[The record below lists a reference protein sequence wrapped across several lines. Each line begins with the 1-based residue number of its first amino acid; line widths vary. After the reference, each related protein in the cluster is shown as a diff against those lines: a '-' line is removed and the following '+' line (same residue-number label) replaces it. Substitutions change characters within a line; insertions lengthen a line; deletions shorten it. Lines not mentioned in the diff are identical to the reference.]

1 MGLSSAL
8 ASAMSGLRANQ
19 AALSIVSSNVANSQ
33 TPGYVVQTPNQ
44 IEVTTGDFGS
54 TAMTTGVSREL
65 DTYVL
70 NQLRTETGGSGY
82 ADQMANILKQ
92 LQNVYGTPGNSGTLE
107 TALNNFTTALQ
118 ALSTSSG
125 ASSAQTVALG
135 AAQALAQQLNLTTKG
150 IQSLRSNVEQ
160 DLGTSAQAANAAM
173 QQIAGINTR
182 LQGLSANDPSAA
194 TLMDQRDQAI
204 NTLSKYVDVRV
215 TTDGSNQANIYTTT
229 GIQLVGAGLASQFS
243 FASAGALSATSL
255 YNIDPAKSGVGALNI
270 KLPNGSQL
278 DVVANSVV
286 SSGQIAADLKLRDQT
301 LVQAQNQIDQL
312 AATMSSA
319 LSDKTTAGSPV
330 LGPPAGFDIDLAGTQ
345 PGNTATFTYT
355 DTTTNTQKQ
364 ITLVNVT
371 DPAALPL
378 QNATNANPMQL
389 GVNFSGGMSAI
400 ASVLNT
406 ALSGTHLTFSA
417 APSPATATTLR
428 VTDDNT
434 GLAKVNSSSISKT
447 ISSLTSTPGN
457 PQLPLFTDGGQALYT
472 GEITASG
479 SQMTGLA
486 GRIAVNTQ
494 LVSDPTRLSVY
505 STSPVTPAGDTTRS
519 DYLYSQLTTAVFSYS
534 PQSGLGSASQPFT
547 GSVSNYLQQFLSV
560 QANASTQATQL
571 QQGQSVVVST
581 LQAKF
586 NSTSSVNLDSEMSNL
601 IQLQN
606 AYAANAHVMS
616 VVQSMMNT
624 LIQAQR

>member
-65 DTYVL
+65 DSYVL

-107 TALNNFTTALQ
+107 TALNKFTTALQ

-125 ASSAQTVALG
+125 ASSAQTVVLG
-135 AAQALAQQLNLTTKG
+135 AAQALAQQLNVTTKG

-160 DLGTSAQAANAAM
+160 DLGNSARAANAAM
-173 QQIAGINTR
+173 QQIADINTR
-182 LQGLSANDPSAA
+182 LQGLSPNDPSAA

-215 TTDGSNQANIYTTT
+215 TTDGSNQTNIYTTT
-229 GIQLVGAGLASQFS
+229 GIQLVGAGLASEFS

-255 YNIDPAKSGVGALNI
+255 YNIDPAKSGVGAFNI
-270 KLPNGSQL
+270 KLPNGSQV
-278 DVVANSVV
+278 DVVANNVV

-301 LVQAQNQIDQL
+301 LVQAQDQIDQL
-312 AATMSSA
+312 AATMASA
-319 LSDKTTAGSPV
+319 LSDKTTAGSTV
-330 LGPPAGFDIDLAGTQ
+330 TGPPAGFDLDLAGAA
-345 PGNTATFTYT
+345 PGNTVNITYT
-355 DTTTNTQKQ
+355 DTATNTQRQ

-378 QNATNANPMQL
+378 QNATNANPMRI
-389 GVNFSGGMSAI
+389 GVNFSDGMGAI
-400 ASVLNT
+400 ASALNT
-406 ALSGTHLTFSA
+406 ALSGTHLSFSA
-417 APSPATATTLR
+417 APAPATATTLR
-428 VTDDNT
+428 VNDDNS
-434 GLAKVNSSSISKT
+434 GLAKVNSASTTKT
-447 ISSLTSTPGN
+447 ISSLTSGN

-472 GEITASG
+472 GAITASG

-494 LVSDPTRLSVY
+494 LVSDPSRLSVY
-505 STSPVTPAGDTTRS
+505 NTSPVTPAGDTTRS
-519 DYLYSQLTTAVFSYS
+519 DYLYSQLTNAVFSYS
-534 PQSGLGSASQPFT
+534 PQTGLGSANQPFT

-560 QANASTQATQL
+560 QANAATQATQL

-586 NSTSSVNLDSEMSNL
+586 DSTSSVNLDSEMSNL

-624 LIQAQR
+624 LLQAQV

>member
-33 TPGYVVQTPNQ
+33 TPGYVAQTPNQ

-54 TAMTTGVSREL
+54 TAKTTGVSR
-65 DTYVL
+65 DIDSYVQ

-107 TALNNFTTALQ
+107 TALNNFTSSLQ
-118 ALSTSSG
+118 ALSTSAGS
-125 ASSAQTVALG
+125 SSAQTVAVS
-135 AAQALAQQLNLTTKG
+135 AAQALATQLNVTTKG

-160 DLGTSAQAANAAM
+160 DLGTSSQAANAALN
-173 QQIAGINTR
+173 QIADINTK
-182 LQGLSANDPSAA
+182 LQGLAPTDPSAA

-204 NTLSKYVDVRV
+204 NSLSKYVDVRV

-243 FASAGALSATSL
+243 FASAGALGATSL
-255 YNIDPAKSGVGALNI
+255 YNIDPAKSGVGALTI
-270 KLPNGSQL
+270 KLPNGSSI
-278 DVVANSVV
+278 DVAGNNVV

-301 LVQAQNQIDQL
+301 LVQAQNQVDQL

-330 LGPPAGFDIDLAGTQ
+330 SGPPAGFDIDLAGAQ
-345 PGNTATFTYT
+345 PGNTVNITYT
-355 DTTTNTQKQ
+355 DSTNTQRQ

-378 QNATNANPMQL
+378 QNATNANPMQI
-389 GVNFSGGMSAI
+389 GVNFSNGMGAI
-400 ASVLNT
+400 ASALNT
-406 ALSGTHLTFSA
+406 ALPGSHLSFSA

-428 VTDDNT
+428 VTDDNS
-434 GLAKVNSSSISKT
+434 GLAKVNSASSSKT
-447 ISSLTSTPGN
+447 ISSLISGS

-472 GEITASG
+472 GAITASG

-494 LVSDPTRLSVY
+494 LSADPTRLSVY
-505 STSPVTPAGDTTRS
+505 STSPVTPTGDTTRS
-519 DYLYSQLTTAVFSYS
+519 DYLYSQLTNTVFSYS
-534 PQSGLGSASQPFT
+534 PQTGLGSASQPFT
-547 GSVSNYLQQFLSV
+547 GSVSNFLQQFLSV
-560 QANASTQATQL
+560 QANASTQATAL

-624 LIQAQR
+624 LIQAQG

>member
-19 AALSIVSSNVANSQ
+19 AALSIVSSNVANAQ
-33 TPGYVVQTPNQ
+33 TPGYTVQTPNQ

-65 DTYVL
+65 DAFVQ

-107 TALNNFTTALQ
+107 DALNKFTTSLQ

-135 AAQALAQQLNLTTKG
+135 AAQALATQLNVTTKG

-173 QQIAGINTR
+173 QQIANINTK

-215 TTDGSNQANIYTTT
+215 TTDGSNQANLYTTT
-229 GIQLVGAGLASQFS
+229 GIQLVGAGLASQFT
-243 FASAGALSATSL
+243 FASAGAMSATSL

-270 KLPNGSQL
+270 VLPNGSKV
-278 DVVANSVV
+278 DVVANNVV

-301 LVQAQNQIDQL
+301 LVQAQDQIDQL

-319 LSDKTTAGSPV
+319 LSDKATAGSTV
-330 LGPPAGFDIDLAGTQ
+330 SGPPAGFDIDLAGAL
-345 PGNTATFTYT
+345 PGNTATVTYT
-355 DTTTNTQKQ
+355 DTATNTQRQ
-364 ITLVNVT
+364 IKLVNVT

-378 QNATNANPMQL
+378 QNATGANPMQI

-400 ASVLNT
+400 AAALNT
-406 ALSGTHLTFSA
+406 ALSTSHLSFSA
-417 APSPATATTLR
+417 APAPASATTLR
-428 VTDDNT
+428 VTDDNS
-434 GLAKVNSSSISKT
+434 GLAKVSSATTSKT
-447 ISSLTSTPGN
+447 MSSLTSGN
-457 PQLPLFTDGGQALYT
+457 PQLAVFTDGGQALYT
-472 GEITASG
+472 GAITSSG
-479 SQMTGLA
+479 SQLTGFA
-486 GRIAVNTQ
+486 GRIKVNTQ
-494 LVSDPTRLSVY
+494 LAADPTRMSVY
-505 STSPVTPAGDTTRS
+505 NTSPVTPAGDTTRS
-519 DYLYSQLTTAVFSYS
+519 DYLYSQLTSAVFSYS
-534 PQSGLGSASQPFT
+534 PTSGLGSANQPFS

-586 NSTSSVNLDSEMSNL
+586 DSTAKVNLDSEMSNL

-624 LIQAQR
+624 LIQAQV

>member
-33 TPGYVVQTPNQ
+33 TPGYVAQTPNQ

-54 TAMTTGVSREL
+54 TAKTTGVSR
-65 DTYVL
+65 DIDSYVQ

-107 TALNNFTTALQ
+107 TALNNFTSSLQ
-118 ALSTSSG
+118 ALSTSAGS
-125 ASSAQTVALG
+125 SSAQTVAVS
-135 AAQALAQQLNLTTKG
+135 AAQALATQLNVTTKG

-160 DLGTSAQAANAAM
+160 DLGTSSQAANAALN
-173 QQIAGINTR
+173 QIADINTK
-182 LQGLSANDPSAA
+182 LQGLASTDPSAA

-204 NTLSKYVDVRV
+204 NSLSKYVDVRV

-243 FASAGALSATSL
+243 FTSTGALGATSL
-255 YNIDPAKSGVGALNI
+255 YNIDPAKSGVGALTI
-270 KLPNGSQL
+270 KLPNGSSI
-278 DVVANSVV
+278 DVAGNNVV

-301 LVQAQNQIDQL
+301 LVQAQNQVDQL

-319 LSDKTTAGSPV
+319 LSDKTTAGTTVS
-330 LGPPAGFDIDLAGTQ
+330 GPPAGFDIDLAGAQ
-345 PGNTATFTYT
+345 PGNTVNITYT
-355 DTTTNTQKQ
+355 DSTNTQRQ

-378 QNATNANPMQL
+378 QNATNANPMQI
-389 GVNFSGGMSAI
+389 GVNFSNGMGAI
-400 ASVLNT
+400 ASALNT
-406 ALSGTHLTFSA
+406 ALPGSHLSFSA

-428 VTDDNT
+428 VTDDNS
-434 GLAKVNSSSISKT
+434 GLAKVNSGSSSKT
-447 ISSLTSTPGN
+447 ISSLTSGS

-472 GEITASG
+472 GALTASG

-494 LVSDPTRLSVY
+494 LSTDPTRLSVY
-505 STSPVTPAGDTTRS
+505 STSPVTPTGDTTRS
-519 DYLYSQLTTAVFSYS
+519 DYLYSQLTNTVFSYS
-534 PQSGLGSASQPFT
+534 PQTGLGSASQPFT

-560 QANASTQATQL
+560 QANASTQATAL

-624 LIQAQR
+624 LIQAQG

>member
-33 TPGYVVQTPNQ
+33 TPGYVAQTPNQ

-54 TAMTTGVSREL
+54 TAKTTGVSR
-65 DTYVL
+65 DIDSYVQ

-82 ADQMANILKQ
+82 ADQTANILKQ
-92 LQNVYGTPGNSGTLE
+92 LQNVYGSPGNDGTLE
-107 TALNNFTTALQ
+107 TALNNFTSALQ
-118 ALSTSSG
+118 ALSTSAGS
-125 ASSAQTVALG
+125 SSAQTVAVG
-135 AAQALAQQLNLTTKG
+135 AAQALAQQLNATTKG

-160 DLGTSAQAANAAM
+160 DLGTSAQAANSAM
-173 QQIAGINTR
+173 NQIADINTK
-182 LQGLSANDPSAA
+182 LQGLLPNDPSAA

-204 NTLSKYVDVRV
+204 NSLSKYVDVHV

-243 FASAGALSATSL
+243 FSSAGALSATSQ
-255 YNIDPAKSGVGALNI
+255 YNTNPVKSGVGALTI
-270 KLPNGSQL
+270 RLPNGSQI
-278 DVVANSVV
+278 DVVANNVV

-301 LVQAQNQIDQL
+301 LVQAQNQVDQL

-319 LSDKTTAGSPV
+319 LSDKTTAGSAV
-330 LGPPAGFDIDLAGTQ
+330 SGPPAGFDVDLAGAQ
-345 PGNTATFTYT
+345 PGNTINLTYA
-355 DTTTNTQKQ
+355 DTTTNTQRQ

-371 DPAALPL
+371 DAAALPL
-378 QNATNANPMQL
+378 QNATNANPMQI
-389 GVNFSGGMSAI
+389 GVNFSNGMGAI
-400 ASVLNT
+400 AAALNT

-417 APSPATATTLR
+417 APLPATATTLR
-428 VTDDNT
+428 VTDDGS
-434 GLAKVNSSSISKT
+434 GLAKVNSSSITKT
-447 ISSLTSTPGN
+447 ISSLTSGS

-472 GEITASG
+472 GAITASG

-494 LVSDPTRLSVY
+494 LSTDPTRLSVY
-505 STSPVTPAGDTTRS
+505 STSPVTPTGDTTRS
-519 DYLYSQLTTAVFSYS
+519 DYLYSQLTNTVFSYS
-534 PQSGLGSASQPFT
+534 PQTGLGSASQPFS

-560 QANASTQATQL
+560 QANASTQATAL

-624 LIQAQR
+624 LIQAQG

>member
-33 TPGYVVQTPNQ
+33 TPGYIVQTPNQ

-65 DTYVL
+65 DSFVQ

-118 ALSTSSG
+118 ALSTSAGS
-125 ASSAQTVALG
+125 SSAQTVALG
-135 AAQALAQQLNLTTKG
+135 AAQALAQQLNVTTKG

-160 DLGTSAQAANAAM
+160 DLGTSAQQANAAM
-173 QQIAGINTR
+173 NQIADINTK
-182 LQGLSANDPSAA
+182 LQGLSATDPSAA

-255 YNIDPAKSGVGALNI
+255 YNIDPAKSGVGAFNI
-270 KLPNGSQL
+270 VLPNGSKV
-278 DVVANSVV
+278 DVVANNVV

-301 LVQAQNQIDQL
+301 LVQAQTQIDQL

-319 LSDKTTAGSPV
+319 LSDKTTAGSTV
-330 LGPPAGFDIDLAGTQ
+330 SGPPAGFDLDVAGAQ
-345 PGNTATFTYT
+345 PGNTVNITYT
-355 DTTTNTQKQ
+355 DTTTNTQRQ
-364 ITLVNVT
+364 VTLVNVT

-378 QNATNANPMQL
+378 QNATNANPMRV
-389 GVNFSGGMSAI
+389 GVNFSGGVAAI
-400 ASVLNT
+400 ASALNS
-406 ALSGTHLTFSA
+406 ALSGSHLTFSA
-417 APSPATATTLR
+417 APAPATATTLR

-434 GLAKVNSSSISKT
+434 GLAKVNSASTTKT
-447 ISSLTSTPGN
+447 ISSLTSGN
-457 PQLPLFTDGGQALYT
+457 PQLAVFTDGGQALYT
-472 GEITASG
+472 GAITASG

-494 LVSDPTRLSVY
+494 LASDPTRLSVY
-505 STSPVTPAGDTTRS
+505 NTSPVTPAGDTTRS
-519 DYLYSQLTTAVFSYS
+519 DYLYSQLTNAVFSYS
-534 PQSGLGSASQPFT
+534 PTTGLGSANQPFT
-547 GSVSNYLQQFLSV
+547 GSVSNYLQQFLSI

-616 VVQSMMNT
+616 VVQGMMNT
-624 LIQAQR
+624 LLQAQV

>member
-33 TPGYVVQTPNQ
+33 TPGYVAQTPNQ

-54 TAMTTGVSREL
+54 TAKTTGVSREI
-65 DTYVL
+65 DSYVQ

-107 TALNNFTTALQ
+107 TALNNFTSSLQ
-118 ALSTSSG
+118 ALSTSAGS
-125 ASSAQTVALG
+125 SSAQTVAVG
-135 AAQALAQQLNLTTKG
+135 AAQALATQLNVTTKG

-160 DLGTSAQAANAAM
+160 DLGTSSQAANAALN
-173 QQIAGINTR
+173 QIADINTK
-182 LQGLSANDPSAA
+182 LQGLAPTDPSAA

-204 NTLSKYVDVRV
+204 NSLSKYVDVRV

-243 FASAGALSATSL
+243 FTSAGALSATSL
-255 YNIDPAKSGVGALNI
+255 YNLDPAKSGVGALTI
-270 KLPNGSQL
+270 KLPNGSSI
-278 DVVANSVV
+278 DVAGNNVV

-301 LVQAQNQIDQL
+301 LVQAQNQVDQL

-319 LSDKTTAGSPV
+319 LSDKTTSGTPVSGS
-330 LGPPAGFDIDLAGTQ
+330 PAGFDIDLAGAQ
-345 PGNTATFTYT
+345 PGNTVNLTYT
-355 DTTTNTQKQ
+355 DSTNTQRQ

-378 QNATNANPMQL
+378 QNTTNANPMQI
-389 GVNFSGGMSAI
+389 GVNFSSGMGAI
-400 ASVLNT
+400 ASALNT
-406 ALSGTHLTFSA
+406 ALSGSHLTFSA

-428 VTDDNT
+428 VTDDNS
-434 GLAKVNSSSISKT
+434 GLAKVNSASSTKT
-447 ISSLTSTPGN
+447 ISSLTSGS
-457 PQLPLFTDGGQALYT
+457 PQLPLFTDGSTALYT
-472 GEITASG
+472 GAITASG

-486 GRIAVNTQ
+486 GRISVNPS
-494 LVSDPTRLSVY
+494 LVTDPSKLSIY
-505 STSPVTPAGDTTRS
+505 STSPVTPTGDTTRS
-519 DYLYSQLTTAVFSYS
+519 DYLYSQLTMSVFSYS
-534 PQSGLGSASQPFT
+534 PQTGLGSASQPFT

-560 QANASTQATQL
+560 QANASTQASQL

-624 LIQAQR
+624 LIQAQA

>member
-1 MGLSSAL
+1 
-8 ASAMSGLRANQ
+8 MSGLRANQ

-33 TPGYVVQTPNQ
+33 TPGYVAQTPNQ

-54 TAMTTGVSREL
+54 TAKTTGVSR
-65 DTYVL
+65 DIDSYVQ

-82 ADQMANILKQ
+82 ADQTANILKQ
-92 LQNVYGTPGNSGTLE
+92 LQSVYGTPGNSGTLE
-107 TALNNFTTALQ
+107 NALNNFTSSLQ
-118 ALSTSSG
+118 ALSTSAGS
-125 ASSAQTVALG
+125 SSAQRVALS
-135 AAQALAQQLNLTTKG
+135 AAQSLATQLNVTTKG

-160 DLGTSAQAANAAM
+160 DLGTSAQAANSAM
-173 QQIAGINTR
+173 NQIADINTK
-182 LQGLSANDPSAA
+182 LQGLAPTDPSAA

-204 NTLSKYVDVRV
+204 NSLSKYVDVRV
-215 TTDGSNQANIYTTT
+215 TTDGSNQANIYTAT
-229 GIQLVGAGLASQFS
+229 GIQLVGAGLASQFT
-243 FASAGALSATSL
+243 FASSGALSATSL
-255 YNIDPAKSGVGALNI
+255 YNTDPAKSGVGAFNI
-270 KLPNGSQL
+270 KLPNGASI
-278 DVVANSVV
+278 DIAGNNVV

-319 LSDKTTAGSPV
+319 LSDKTTAGTTVS
-330 LGPPAGFDIDLAGTQ
+330 GPPAGFDIDLAGAQ
-345 PGNTATFTYT
+345 PGNTVNLSYT
-355 DTTTNTQKQ
+355 DSTNTQRQ

-371 DPAALPL
+371 DPTALPL
-378 QNATNANPMQL
+378 QNATGANPMQI
-389 GVNFSGGMSAI
+389 GVNFSGGMGAI
-400 ASVLNT
+400 ASALNT
-406 ALSGTHLTFSA
+406 ALSGSHLTFSA

-428 VTDDNT
+428 VTDDNS
-434 GLAKVNSSSISKT
+434 GLTKVNSASSTKT
-447 ISSLTSTPGN
+447 ISSLTSGG

-472 GEITASG
+472 GAITGAG

-494 LVSDPTRLSVY
+494 LTADPTRLSIY
-505 STSPVTPAGDTTRS
+505 STSPVTPTGDTTRS
-519 DYLYSQLTTAVFSYS
+519 DYLYSQLTTATYSYS
-534 PQSGLGSASQPFT
+534 PQTGLGSASQPFT
-547 GSVSNYLQQFLSV
+547 GNISNYLQQFLGV
-560 QANASTQATQL
+560 QANASTQATAL

-624 LIQAQR
+624 LLQAQG

>member
-33 TPGYVVQTPNQ
+33 TPGYVAQTPNQ

-54 TAMTTGVSREL
+54 TAKTTGVSR
-65 DTYVL
+65 DIDSYVL

-82 ADQMANILKQ
+82 ADQTANILKQ

-107 TALNNFTTALQ
+107 TALNNFTTSLQ
-118 ALSTSSG
+118 ALSTSAGS
-125 ASSAQTVALG
+125 SSAQTVAVG
-135 AAQALAQQLNLTTKG
+135 AAQALATQLNVTTKG

-160 DLGTSAQAANAAM
+160 DLGTSSQAANAALN
-173 QQIAGINTR
+173 QIADINSK
-182 LQGLSANDPSAA
+182 LQGLASTDPSAA

-204 NTLSKYVDVRV
+204 NSLSKYVDVRV

-229 GIQLVGAGLASQFS
+229 GIQLVGAGLASQFT
-243 FASAGALSATSL
+243 FASAGALGATSL
-255 YNIDPAKSGVGALNI
+255 YNIDPAKSGVGALAI
-270 KLPNGSQL
+270 KLPNGSSI
-278 DVVANSVV
+278 DVAGNNVV

-301 LVQAQNQIDQL
+301 LVQAQQQVDQL

-319 LSDKTTAGSPV
+319 LSDKTTAGTSV
-330 LGPPAGFDIDLAGTQ
+330 SGPPAGFDIDLAGAQ
-345 PGNTATFTYT
+345 PGNTVNLTYT
-355 DTTTNTQKQ
+355 DSTNTQRQ

-378 QNATNANPMQL
+378 QNATNANPMQIGL
-389 GVNFSGGMSAI
+389 NFSGGMGAI
-400 ASVLNT
+400 AAALNT
-406 ALSGTHLTFSA
+406 ALSGSHLTFSA

-428 VTDDNT
+428 VTDDNS
-434 GLAKVNSSSISKT
+434 GLAKVNSASSTKT
-447 ISSLTSTPGN
+447 ISSLTSGS

-472 GEITASG
+472 GAITASG

-494 LVSDPTRLSVY
+494 LSTDPTKLSVY
-505 STSPVTPAGDTTRS
+505 STSPVTPTGDTTRS
-519 DYLYSQLTTAVFSYS
+519 DYLYSQLTNTVFSYS
-534 PQSGLGSASQPFT
+534 PQTGLGSASQPFT

-560 QANASTQATQL
+560 QANASTQATAL

-624 LIQAQR
+624 LLQAQG

>member
-33 TPGYVVQTPNQ
+33 TPGYVAQTPNQ

-54 TAMTTGVSREL
+54 TAKTTGVSR
-65 DTYVL
+65 DIDSYVQ

-82 ADQMANILKQ
+82 ADQMSNILKQ

-107 TALNNFTTALQ
+107 TALNNFTSSLQ
-118 ALSTSSG
+118 ALSTSAGS
-125 ASSAQTVALG
+125 SSAQTVAVS
-135 AAQALAQQLNLTTKG
+135 AAQALATQLNVTTKG

-160 DLGTSAQAANAAM
+160 DLGTSSQAANAALN
-173 QQIAGINTR
+173 QIADINTK
-182 LQGLSANDPSAA
+182 LQGLAPTDPSAA

-204 NTLSKYVDVRV
+204 NSLSKYVDVRV

-243 FASAGALSATSL
+243 FASAGALGATSL
-255 YNIDPAKSGVGALNI
+255 YNIDPAKSGVGALTI
-270 KLPNGSQL
+270 KLPNGSSI
-278 DVVANSVV
+278 DVAGNNVV

-301 LVQAQNQIDQL
+301 LVQAQNQVDQL

-319 LSDKTTAGSPV
+319 LSDKTTAGTTVS
-330 LGPPAGFDIDLAGTQ
+330 GPPAGFDIDLAGAQ
-345 PGNTATFTYT
+345 PGNSINITYT
-355 DTTTNTQKQ
+355 DSTNTQRQ

-378 QNATNANPMQL
+378 QNATNANPMQI
-389 GVNFSGGMSAI
+389 GVNFSNGMGAI
-400 ASVLNT
+400 ASALTT
-406 ALSGTHLTFSA
+406 ALLGSHLTFSA

-428 VTDDNT
+428 VTDDNS
-434 GLAKVNSSSISKT
+434 GLAKVNSASSTKT
-447 ISSLTSTPGN
+447 ISSLTSGS

-472 GEITASG
+472 GAITASG

-494 LVSDPTRLSVY
+494 LSTDPTRLSVY
-505 STSPVTPAGDTTRS
+505 STSPVTPTGDTTRS
-519 DYLYSQLTTAVFSYS
+519 DYLYSQLTNAVFSYS
-534 PQSGLGSASQPFT
+534 PQTGLGSASQPFT

-560 QANASTQATQL
+560 QANASTQATAL

-624 LIQAQR
+624 LIQAQG

>member
-19 AALSIVSSNVANSQ
+19 AALSIVSSNVANAQ

-65 DTYVL
+65 DAFVQ

-107 TALNNFTTALQ
+107 DALNKFTTSLQ

-135 AAQALAQQLNLTTKG
+135 AAQALATQLNVTTKG

-173 QQIAGINTR
+173 QQIANINTK

-229 GIQLVGAGLASQFS
+229 GIQLVGAGLASQFT

-270 KLPNGSQL
+270 VLPNGSKV
-278 DVVANSVV
+278 DVVANNVV

-319 LSDKTTAGSPV
+319 LSDKTTAGSTV
-330 LGPPAGFDIDLAGTQ
+330 SGPPAGFDIDLGGAL

-355 DTTTNTQKQ
+355 DIATNTQRQ
-364 ITLVNVT
+364 VTLVNVT

-378 QNATNANPMQL
+378 QNATNANPMQI
-389 GVNFSGGMSAI
+389 GVNFSGGMGAI
-400 ASVLNT
+400 ASALNT
-406 ALSGTHLTFSA
+406 ALSSSHISFSA
-417 APSPATATTLR
+417 APAPASATTLR
-428 VTDDNT
+428 VTDDNS
-434 GLAKVNSSSISKT
+434 GLAKVTSASTSKT
-447 ISSLTSTPGN
+447 MSSLTSGN
-457 PQLPLFTDGGQALYT
+457 PQLAVFTDGGQALYT
-472 GEITASG
+472 GAITAAG

-494 LVSDPTRLSVY
+494 LVADPTRMSVY

-519 DYLYSQLTTAVFSYS
+519 DYLYSQLTSAVFSYS
-534 PQSGLGSASQPFT
+534 PTTGLGSANQPFT

-560 QANASTQATQL
+560 QVNASTQATQL

-586 NSTSSVNLDSEMSNL
+586 DSTSKVNLDSEMSNL

-624 LIQAQR
+624 LIQAQL

>member
-33 TPGYVVQTPNQ
+33 TPGYVAQTANQ
-44 IEVTTGDFGS
+44 IEVTTGEFGS
-54 TAMTTGVSREL
+54 TAKTTGVSR
-65 DTYVL
+65 DIDSYVL
-70 NQLRTETGGSGY
+70 GQLRTETGGSGY
-82 ADQMANILKQ
+82 ADQTANILKQ
-92 LQNVYGTPGNSGTLE
+92 LQNVYGNPGGSGTLE
-107 TALNNFTTALQ
+107 TALNNFTSSLQ
-118 ALSTSSG
+118 ALSTSAGS
-125 ASSAQTVALG
+125 SSAQTVALG
-135 AAQALAQQLNLTTKG
+135 AAQTLAQQLNVTTSG

-160 DLGTSAQAANAAM
+160 DLGTSAQQANAAM
-173 QQIAGINTR
+173 QQIADINTK
-182 LQGLSANDPSAA
+182 LQGLASTDPSAA

-204 NTLSKYVDVRV
+204 NTLSKYVDVHV

-229 GIQLVGAGLASQFS
+229 GIQLVGAGLASKFTFS
-243 FASAGALSATSL
+243 SAGALSATSL
-255 YNIDPAKSGVGALNI
+255 YNTDPARSGVGAFNI
-270 KLPNGSQL
+270 TLPNGSSI
-278 DVVANSVV
+278 DVAANSVV

-301 LVQAQNQIDQL
+301 LVQAQNQVDQL

-319 LSDKTTAGSPV
+319 LSDKTTAGSTV
-330 LGPPAGFDIDLAGTQ
+330 SGPPAGFDIDLAGAQ
-345 PGNTATFTYT
+345 PGNTVNISYT
-355 DTTTNTQKQ
+355 DSTNTKRQV
-364 ITLVNVT
+364 TLVNVT

-378 QNATNANPMQL
+378 QNATNANPVQI
-389 GVNFSGGMSAI
+389 GVNFSGGMGAI
-400 ASVLNT
+400 AAALNT
-406 ALSGTHLTFSA
+406 ALPGSHLTFSA

-428 VTDDNT
+428 VTDDNS
-434 GLAKVNSSSISKT
+434 GLAKVNSASITKT
-447 ISSLTSTPGN
+447 ISSLTSGG
-457 PQLPLFTDGGQALYT
+457 PQLPLFTDGSTALYT
-472 GEITASG
+472 GAITASG

-486 GRIAVNTQ
+486 GRISVNPA
-494 LVSDPTRLSVY
+494 LVTDASKLSVY

-519 DYLYSQLTTAVFSYS
+519 DYLYSQLTNTVFSYS
-534 PQSGLGSASQPFT
+534 PQTGLGSASQPFS

-560 QANASTQATQL
+560 QSNASTQATQL

-624 LIQAQR
+624 LIQAQG

>member
-33 TPGYVVQTPNQ
+33 TPGYIVQTPNQ

-65 DTYVL
+65 DTFVQ

-118 ALSTSSG
+118 ALSTSAGS
-125 ASSAQTVALG
+125 SSAQTVALG
-135 AAQALAQQLNLTTKG
+135 AAQALAQQLNVTTKG

-160 DLGTSAQAANAAM
+160 DLGTSAQQANAAM
-173 QQIAGINTR
+173 NQIADINTK
-182 LQGLSANDPSAA
+182 LQGLSATDPSAA

-255 YNIDPAKSGVGALNI
+255 YNIDPAKSGVGAFNI
-270 KLPNGSQL
+270 VLPNGSKV
-278 DVVANSVV
+278 DVVANNVV

-301 LVQAQNQIDQL
+301 LVQAQTQIDQL

-319 LSDKTTAGSPV
+319 LSDKTTAGSTV
-330 LGPPAGFDIDLAGTQ
+330 SGPPAGFDLDVAGAQ
-345 PGNTATFTYT
+345 PGNTVDITYT
-355 DTTTNTQKQ
+355 DTTTNTQRQ
-364 ITLVNVT
+364 VTLVNVT

-378 QNATNANPMQL
+378 QNATNANPMRV
-389 GVNFSGGMSAI
+389 GVNFSGGVAAI
-400 ASVLNT
+400 ASALNS
-406 ALSGTHLTFSA
+406 ALSGSHLTFSA
-417 APSPATATTLR
+417 APAPATATTLR

-434 GLAKVNSSSISKT
+434 GLAKVNSASTTKT
-447 ISSLTSTPGN
+447 ISSLTSGN
-457 PQLPLFTDGGQALYT
+457 PQLAVFTDGGQALYT
-472 GEITASG
+472 GAITASG

-494 LVSDPTRLSVY
+494 LASDPTRLSVY
-505 STSPVTPAGDTTRS
+505 NTSPVTPAGDTTRS
-519 DYLYSQLTTAVFSYS
+519 DYLYSQLTNAVFSYS
-534 PQSGLGSASQPFT
+534 PTTGLGSANQPFT
-547 GSVSNYLQQFLSV
+547 GSVSNYLQQFLSI

-616 VVQSMMNT
+616 VVQGMMNT
-624 LIQAQR
+624 LLQAQV

>member
-33 TPGYVVQTPNQ
+33 TPGYVAQTPNQ

-54 TAMTTGVSREL
+54 TAKTTGVSR
-65 DTYVL
+65 DIDSYVQ

-92 LQNVYGTPGNSGTLE
+92 LQSVYGTPGNSGTLE
-107 TALNNFTTALQ
+107 NALNDFTSSLQ
-118 ALSTSSG
+118 ALSTSAGS
-125 ASSAQTVALG
+125 SSAQRVALA
-135 AAQALAQQLNLTTKG
+135 AAQALATQLNVTTKG

-160 DLGTSAQAANAAM
+160 DLGTSSQAANAALN
-173 QQIAGINTR
+173 QIADINTK
-182 LQGLSANDPSAA
+182 LQGLAPTDPSAA

-204 NTLSKYVDVRV
+204 NSLSKYVDVRV

-243 FASAGALSATSL
+243 FASVGALSATSL
-255 YNIDPAKSGVGALNI
+255 YNIDPTKSGVGALTI
-270 KLPNGSQL
+270 KLPNGSSI
-278 DVVANSVV
+278 DVAGNNVV

-301 LVQAQNQIDQL
+301 LVQAQNQVDQL

-319 LSDKTTAGSPV
+319 LSDKTTAGTTV
-330 LGPPAGFDIDLAGTQ
+330 AGPPAGFDIDLAGAQ
-345 PGNTATFTYT
+345 PGNTVNITYT
-355 DTTTNTQKQ
+355 DSTNTQRQ
-364 ITLVNVT
+364 VTLVNVT
-371 DPAALPL
+371 DPTALPL
-378 QNATNANPMQL
+378 PNGTNANPVQI
-389 GVNFSGGMSAI
+389 GINFSGGMGAI
-400 ASVLNT
+400 AAALNG
-406 ALSGTHLTFSA
+406 ALPGSHLSFSP

-428 VTDDNT
+428 VTDDNS
-434 GLAKVNSSSISKT
+434 GLAKVTAASSSKT
-447 ISSLTSTPGN
+447 VSSLASGG

-472 GEITASG
+472 GAITGSG

-494 LVSDPTRLSVY
+494 LTADPTRLSIY
-505 STSPVTPAGDTTRS
+505 STSPVTPTGDTTRS
-519 DYLYSQLTTAVFSYS
+519 DYLYSQLTSAVYSYS
-534 PQSGLGSASQPFT
+534 PQTGLGSASQPFT

-560 QANASTQATQL
+560 QANASTQATAL

-624 LIQAQR
+624 LIQAQG

>member
-33 TPGYVVQTPNQ
+33 TPGYVAQRPDQ

-54 TAMTTGVSREL
+54 TAKTTGVSR
-65 DTYVL
+65 DIDSYVQ

-107 TALNNFTTALQ
+107 TALNNFTSSLQ
-118 ALSTSSG
+118 ALSTSAGS
-125 ASSAQTVALG
+125 SSAQTVVVS
-135 AAQALAQQLNLTTKG
+135 AAQALATQLNVTTKG

-160 DLGTSAQAANAAM
+160 DLGTSSQAANAALN
-173 QQIAGINTR
+173 QIADINTK
-182 LQGLSANDPSAA
+182 LQGLAPTDPSAA

-204 NTLSKYVDVRV
+204 NSLSKYVDVRV

-243 FASAGALSATSL
+243 FASAGALGATSL
-255 YNIDPAKSGVGALNI
+255 YNVDPAKSGVGALTI
-270 KLPNGSQL
+270 KLPNGSSI
-278 DVVANSVV
+278 DVAGNNVV

-301 LVQAQNQIDQL
+301 LVQAQNQVDQL

-330 LGPPAGFDIDLAGTQ
+330 SGPPAGFDIDLAGAQ
-345 PGNTATFTYT
+345 PGNTVNITYT
-355 DTTTNTQKQ
+355 DSTNTQRQ

-378 QNATNANPMQL
+378 QNPTNANPMQI
-389 GVNFSGGMSAI
+389 GVNFSNGMGAI
-400 ASVLNT
+400 ASALNT
-406 ALSGTHLTFSA
+406 ALPGSHLSFSA

-428 VTDDNT
+428 VTDDNS
-434 GLAKVNSSSISKT
+434 GLAKVNSASSSKT
-447 ISSLTSTPGN
+447 ISSLTSGS

-472 GEITASG
+472 GAITASG

-494 LVSDPTRLSVY
+494 LSTDPTRLSVY
-505 STSPVTPAGDTTRS
+505 STSPVTPTGDTTRS
-519 DYLYSQLTTAVFSYS
+519 DYLYSQLTNTVFSYS
-534 PQSGLGSASQPFT
+534 PQTGLGSASQPFT

-560 QANASTQATQL
+560 QANASTQATAL

-624 LIQAQR
+624 LIQAQG

>member
-19 AALSIVSSNVANSQ
+19 AALSIVSSNVANAQ

-54 TAMTTGVSREL
+54 TAMTTGVSRQL

-70 NQLRTETGGSGY
+70 NQLRTEVGGSGY

-125 ASSAQTVALG
+125 ASSAQTVAIG
-135 AAQALAQQLNLTTKG
+135 AAQALATQLNVTTKG

-173 QQIAGINTR
+173 QQVANINTK

-215 TTDGSNQANIYTTT
+215 TTDGSNQANLYTTT
-229 GIQLVGAGLASQFS
+229 GIQLVGAGLASQFT
-243 FASAGALSATSL
+243 FASAGAMSATSL

-270 KLPNGSQL
+270 VLPNGSKV
-278 DVVANSVV
+278 DVVANNVV

-319 LSDKTTAGSPV
+319 LSDKTTAGSAV
-330 LGPPAGFDIDLAGTQ
+330 SGPPAGFDIDLGGAL

-355 DTTTNTQKQ
+355 DTATNTQRQ

-378 QNATNANPMQL
+378 QNATNANPMQI
-389 GVNFSGGMSAI
+389 GVNFSGGMGAI
-400 ASVLNT
+400 ASALNT
-406 ALSGTHLTFSA
+406 ALSTSHLSFSA
-417 APSPATATTLR
+417 APAPASATTLR
-428 VTDDNT
+428 ITDDNS
-434 GLAKVNSSSISKT
+434 GLAKVNSASISKT
-447 ISSLTSTPGN
+447 ISSLTSGS
-457 PQLPLFTDGGQALYT
+457 PQLAVFTDGGQALYT
-472 GEITASG
+472 GAITSSG
-479 SQMTGLA
+479 SQLTGLA
-486 GRIAVNTQ
+486 GRIKVNTQ
-494 LVSDPTRLSVY
+494 LAADPTRMSVY

-519 DYLYSQLTTAVFSYS
+519 DYLYSQLTSAVFSYS
-534 PQSGLGSASQPFT
+534 PESGLGSANQPFT

-560 QANASTQATQL
+560 QANAATQATQL

-586 NSTSSVNLDSEMSNL
+586 NSTSSVNLDTEMSNL

-624 LIQAQR
+624 LIQAQA

>member
-65 DTYVL
+65 DSFVL

-92 LQNVYGTPGNSGTLE
+92 LQNVYGTPGGSGTLE

-118 ALSTSSG
+118 ALSTSAGSL
-125 ASSAQTVALG
+125 SAQTVALG
-135 AAQALAQQLNLTTKG
+135 AAQALAQQLNVTTKG

-160 DLGTSAQAANAAM
+160 DLGTSAQQANAAM
-173 QQIAGINTR
+173 NQIADINTK
-182 LQGLSANDPSAA
+182 LQGLSATDPSAA

-255 YNIDPAKSGVGALNI
+255 YNIDPAKSGVGAFNI
-270 KLPNGSQL
+270 VLPNGSKV
-278 DVVANSVV
+278 DVVANNVV

-301 LVQAQNQIDQL
+301 LVQAQTQIDQL

-319 LSDKTTAGSPV
+319 LSDKTTAGSTV
-330 LGPPAGFDIDLAGTQ
+330 SGPPAGFDLDVAGAQ
-345 PGNTATFTYT
+345 PGNTVNITYT
-355 DTTTNTQKQ
+355 DTTTNTQRQ
-364 ITLVNVT
+364 VTLVNVT

-378 QNATNANPMQL
+378 QNATNANPMR
-389 GVNFSGGMSAI
+389 G
-400 ASVLNT
+400 AS
-406 ALSGTHLTFSA
+406 TFPA
-417 APSPATATTLR
+417 AWRRLPPR
-428 VTDDNT
+428 
-434 GLAKVNSSSISKT
+434 
-447 ISSLTSTPGN
+447 STPRC
-457 PQLPLFTDGGQALYT
+457 QART
-472 GEITASG
+472 
-479 SQMTGLA
+479 
-486 GRIAVNTQ
+486 
-494 LVSDPTRLSVY
+494 
-505 STSPVTPAGDTTRS
+505 
-519 DYLYSQLTTAVFSYS
+519 
-534 PQSGLGSASQPFT
+534 
-547 GSVSNYLQQFLSV
+547 
-560 QANASTQATQL
+560 
-571 QQGQSVVVST
+571 
-581 LQAKF
+581 
-586 NSTSSVNLDSEMSNL
+586 
-601 IQLQN
+601 
-606 AYAANAHVMS
+606 
-616 VVQSMMNT
+616 
-624 LIQAQR
+624 

>member
-33 TPGYVVQTPNQ
+33 TPGYVAQTPNQ

-54 TAMTTGVSREL
+54 TAKTTGVSR
-65 DTYVL
+65 DIDSYVQ

-82 ADQMANILKQ
+82 ADQTANILKQ
-92 LQNVYGTPGNSGTLE
+92 LQSVYGTPGNSGTLE
-107 TALNNFTTALQ
+107 NALNNFTSSLQ
-118 ALSTSSG
+118 ALSTSAGS
-125 ASSAQTVALG
+125 SSAQRVALS
-135 AAQALAQQLNLTTKG
+135 AAQSLATQLNVTTKG

-160 DLGTSAQAANAAM
+160 DLGTSAQAANSAM
-173 QQIAGINTR
+173 NQIADINTK
-182 LQGLSANDPSAA
+182 LQGLASNDPSAA

-204 NTLSKYVDVRV
+204 NSLSKYVDVRV
-215 TTDGSNQANIYTTT
+215 TTDGSNQANIYTAT
-229 GIQLVGAGLASQFS
+229 GIQLVGAGLASQFT
-243 FASAGALSATSL
+243 FASSGALSATSL
-255 YNIDPAKSGVGALNI
+255 YNTDPAKSGVGAFNI
-270 KLPNGSQL
+270 KLPNGASI
-278 DVVANSVV
+278 DVAGNNVV

-319 LSDKTTAGSPV
+319 LSDKTTAGTAVS
-330 LGPPAGFDIDLAGTQ
+330 GPPAGFDIDLAGAQ
-345 PGNTATFTYT
+345 PGNTVNITYT
-355 DTTTNTQKQ
+355 DSTNTQRQ
-364 ITLVNVT
+364 VTLVNVT
-371 DPAALPL
+371 DPTALPL
-378 QNATNANPMQL
+378 QNATGANPMQI
-389 GVNFSGGMSAI
+389 GVNFSGGMGAI
-400 ASVLNT
+400 ASALNT
-406 ALSGTHLTFSA
+406 ALSGSHLTFSA

-428 VTDDNT
+428 VTDDNS
-434 GLAKVNSSSISKT
+434 GLAKVTAASSSKT
-447 ISSLTSTPGN
+447 VSSLTSGG

-472 GEITASG
+472 GAITGAG

-494 LVSDPTRLSVY
+494 LTADPTRLSIY
-505 STSPVTPAGDTTRS
+505 STSPVTPTGDTTRS
-519 DYLYSQLTTAVFSYS
+519 DYLYSQLTTATYSYS
-534 PQSGLGSASQPFT
+534 PQTGLGSASQPFT
-547 GSVSNYLQQFLSV
+547 GNISNYLQQFLGV
-560 QANASTQATQL
+560 QANASTQATAL

-624 LIQAQR
+624 LLQAQG